1 MDLAPVDFDGK
12 ALPHSADDSHQH
24 YAKSEVV
31 DDRPTP
37 RRVEVLLGKERR
49 RRWSADEKA
58 EITAASFVPGANI
71 SAVARQYGVSQ
82 GLLHYWRRCAREHMS
97 DDQEMRFVPVV
108 RVDEDQEGQA
118 DRPVVKTLGVR
129 VEING
134 ACAVIEGGIDEEAL
148 CMVFKALRAL
158 A

>member
-1 MDLAPVDFDGK
+1 MDLGSVDVDEK
-12 ALPHSADDSHQH
+12 ASPHSADDRHQH
-24 YAKSEVV
+24 YATSKVV
-31 DDRPTP
+31 DDRPAP
-37 RRVEVLLGKERR
+37 
-49 RRWSADEKA
+49 RRWSADLKA

-97 DDQEMRFVPVV
+97 DDEEMRFVPVV
-108 RVDEDQEGQA
+108 RADEG
-118 DRPVVKTLGVR
+118 LGVPAAVTALTIR

-134 ACAVIEGGIDEEAL
+134 ACAVIEGGIDEQAL
-148 CMVFKALRAL
+148 CMVFKALRAS

>member
-1 MDLAPVDFDGK
+1 MDLGSVDVDEK
-12 ALPHSADDSHQH
+12 ASPHSADDRHQH
-24 YAKSEVV
+24 YAVSKVV
-31 DDRPTP
+31 DDRPAP

-97 DDQEMRFVPVV
+97 DDEEMRFVPVV
-108 RVDEDQEGQA
+108 RADEG
-118 DRPVVKTLGVR
+118 LGVPAAVTALTIR

-134 ACAVIEGGIDEEAL
+134 TCAVIEGGIDEQAL
-148 CMVFKALRAL
+148 CMVFKALRAS